1 MKKHLRLCYGADD
14 RFDYVKGTVIVSID
28 HFDTIRIVNTGPKYF
43 EKKLKEISDSEKLL
57 VNTIEPFYGDLE
69 LVKGNYLKDI
79 DENDWFLWLDADER
93 PSQSLLNNLDNII
106 DECEKLG
113 YVKCRFPWLQHEKEN
128 ANCTLE
134 SYNHICKSFPTTLLE
149 FQNSSGV
156 YAKDVLIKKIK
167 NLSPN
172 SNFGGHGSYT
182 PENDKH
188 TNYKKYIINHYKSNL
203 AKEQSLIYSTWFL
216 SFINVNTNN
225 QKEFINNPCYQS
237 LLKFRKENDV
247 VLQNDMI
254 ERLRCNDLEFKE
266 KLKNLLLS
274 DIFKNATDWYSYYY
288 RWASIYNCSVESD
301 TLYCGGKCCKY
312 NNIQL

>member
-134 SYNHICKSFPTTLLE
+134 SYNHICKSFPTTPLE
-149 FQNSSGV
+149 FQNSSGI